1 MKRHLSVFELAA
13 RGAVYKTLAVS
24 LWTAAVIFVLLW
36 ALPAGALNLTDLLSG
51 SYFSAEVE
59 NYVVT
64 GGRYASYVF
73 AAGLAALYV
82 LLSRSGAPKRGV
94 NPDYTWRRLRIT
106 ERRASLIQSGVHAL
120 CFALY
125 MAIVLAAFLA
135 FAAIFLPRSGP
146 YDNDGQTLFF
156 AAFTTAPLHAVL
168 PLTEPLEWLAFAAT
182 CLGGG
187 VGTTAMAFW
196 LRRGKTSALGVCLG
210 IAIVLTQFQWA
221 YGTGIRSIL
230 VFVVPVLTVGGLV
243 SSFKSVSAADYNAE
257 SAEGTDI
264 RMTEGGGADVS
275 A

>member
-13 RGAVYKTLAVS
+13 RGAVYKTLIIS
-24 LWTAAVIFVLLW
+24 LIAAAAIFALLY
-36 ALPAGALNLTDLLSG
+36 ALPGGALNLTDLLSG
-51 SYFSAEVE
+51 SYFSAEAE

-73 AAGLAALYV
+73 PAGLAVLYV
-82 LLSRSGAPKRGV
+82 LLSRSGAPTRGV

-125 MAIVLAAFLA
+125 MAIVLAACAA
-135 FAAIFLPRSGP
+135 FAALFLSRSGP

-156 AAFTTAPLHAVL
+156 AAYTTMPLHAVL
-168 PLTEPLEWLAFAAT
+168 PLGEPFEWLAFAAT

-196 LRRGKTSALGVCLG
+196 LRRGKTSGLGVTLLITTALMQLG
-210 IAIVLTQFQWA
+210 WSASSGFRTMLVL
-221 YGTGIRSIL
+221 
-230 VFVVPVLTVGGLV
+230 LTALLAVIGLV
-243 SSFKSVSAADYNAE
+243 SSFRDTAVAE
-257 SAEGTDI
+257 REAEQAEG
-264 RMTEGGGADVS
+264 MEGSKGGKADAS

>member
-51 SYFSAEVE
+51 SYFSAEAE

-120 CFALY
+120 CFAIY

-221 YGTGIRSIL
+221 YDSGIRSIL

-264 RMTEGGGADVS
+264 RMTEGGGADAS

>member
-13 RGAVYKTLAVS
+13 RGAVYRTLAVS

-51 SYFSAEVE
+51 SYFSAEAE
-59 NYVVT
+59 SYVVT

-135 FAAIFLPRSGP
+135 FAALFLPRSGP

-196 LRRGKTSALGVCLG
+196 LRRGRTSALGVCLG

-221 YGTGIRSIL
+221 YDTGIRNIL

-243 SSFKSVSAADYNAE
+243 SSFKSASAADYNAE
-257 SAEGTDI
+257 SAEEAGI
-264 RMTEGGGADVS
+264 RMTEGGGADAS

>member
-51 SYFSAEVE
+51 SYFSAEAE

-125 MAIVLAAFLA
+125 MAIALAAFLA

-210 IAIVLTQFQWA
+210 ISIVLTQFQWA
-221 YGTGIRSIL
+221 YGTGIRNIL

-264 RMTEGGGADVS
+264 RMTEGGGADAS

>member
-13 RGAVYKTLAVS
+13 RGAVYKTLVVS
-24 LWTAAVIFVLLW
+24 LIAAAAIFALLY
-36 ALPAGALNLTDLLSG
+36 ALPGGALNLTDLLSG
-51 SYFSAEVE
+51 SYFSAEAE

-73 AAGLAALYV
+73 PAGLAVLYV

-125 MAIVLAAFLA
+125 MAIVLAACAA
-135 FAAIFLPRSGP
+135 FAVLFLSRSGP

-156 AAFTTAPLHAVL
+156 AAYTTMPLHAVL
-168 PLTEPLEWLAFAAT
+168 PLGEPFEWLAFAAT

-187 VGTTAMAFW
+187 VGTTVMAFW
-196 LRRGKTSALGVCLG
+196 LRRGKTSGLGVTLLITTAGLVRELG
-210 IAIVLTQFQWA
+210 ISHHVGAAHGVA
-221 YGTGIRSIL
+221 CRHRACEL
-230 VFVVPVLTVGGLV
+230 VQGHDRRR
-243 SSFKSVSAADYNAE
+243 A
-257 SAEGTDI
+257 
-264 RMTEGGGADVS
+264 RGGAGRGHGRVEGRQS
-275 A
+275 